1 MKDFIEK
8 YKIFLSVFVYVL
20 ILALGYVFVVAPS
33 FSKIDKK
40 NSEIQEKIAKQE
52 NDKEKISKLP
62 SFKSQFEMITN
73 EEEKVKIGVSKDN
86 VVALLEK
93 IEKISG
99 ETGNRVKIEIE
110 NTQDQNK
117 KDVSKSKEKED
128 DVKEEKK
135 ILENL
140 PLDRFIKINI
150 VLTGSYQ
157 NLISFLNKI
166 ENADYYSDIISI
178 KISKDSEKN
187 FSNNPFD
194 NSKITN
200 TGNQKESEKNELF
213 SRITIVFYLDK

>member
-20 ILALGYVFVVAPS
+20 ILMLGYVFVVAPS

-62 SFKSQFEMITN
+62 SFKSQFEMIAN